1 MGANSGLT
9 QESIR
14 EFVTAAHGDLPK
26 LQALLQA
33 NPELLNARDEE
44 WNETALE
51 AASHMGRRQI
61 AEYLLSQGAPLT
73 TCTAAMLGRGERVSE
88 FLRSDPGQAQARGAH
103 GIPVLFHAAIGGNTS
118 IAEMLVTR
126 GSMGLDAAL
135 QGAVGWGLFD
145 MTKWLLEHGANPNEP
160 NYEGKTALKVALEGG
175 DERLA
180 DLLRGQGGEEDP
192 GTC

>member
-1 MGANSGLT
+1 MPQPT
-9 QESIR
+9 QDEVR

-26 LQALLQA
+26 LQALLA
-33 NPELLNARDEE
+33 ENPALVNARYEE

-73 TCTAAMLGRGERVSE
+73 ICTAAMLGRAGQVAD
-88 FLRSDPGQAQARGAH
+88 FLAADPTQTQAQGAH
-103 GIPVLFHAAIGGNTS
+103 GIPVLFHAAISGDTS
-118 IAEMLVTR
+118 IAEMLVAQ
-126 GSMGLDAAL
+126 GSTGLDAAL
-135 QGAVGWGLFD
+135 QGAVGWGLHE
-145 MTKWLLEHGANPNEP
+145 MAHWLLDHGADPNVP

-175 DERLA
+175 DEQLA
-180 DLLRGQGGEEDP
+180 TLLRDHGGEEAP